1 MLKTSVPGKRFGS
14 TDPAYDDKTPGFPS
28 GWEKFLIL
36 LKRLISR
43 PSKPVSY
50 EMDPVI

>member
-14 TDPAYDDKTPGFPS
+14 TDPAYDDKKPCFPS
-28 GWEKFLIL
+28 GWEKFLIV

-43 PSKPVSY
+43 PSKLVIY
-50 EMDPVI
+50 EMDLVM